1 MGPPLLRASATTTQ
15 AQFGKTAEE
24 VKKLKTQPTDP
35 EMLAVY
41 SHYKQVTVGDVNAE
55 RPGILDFKG
64 MSREDAMRE
73 KCRYGSAKIWCH
85 FL

>member
-1 MGPPLLRASATTTQ
+1 MAI

-73 KCRYGSAKIWCH
+73 KCRFYVFNHLVLPIFYCRN
-85 FL
+85 FLLI